1 MVLLFFSDTYINL
14 VKYLPRVPLD
24 VSINRRYLHQ
34 DGGKTYLE
42 MSNMR
47 PCWKYFQKQL
57 SASL

>member
-1 MVLLFFSDTYINL
+1 M